1 MSVTEAIA
9 AIHAGPKGPEIGA
22 FFDFDGTLIDGFS
35 ALAYFT
41 DKLRRRELGLR
52 EAADIIRTALRGDMN
67 EREFDAFF
75 AKNVAEWAGHP
86 EDELTELWS
95 RRFRDTIAGWIFPEA
110 WDLVKAHQKMGHTV
124 AIASSATRYQVAPI
138 AEELVIE
145 HVLCTRV
152 MVRDGKLTGAVDGV
166 TLWGAGKARAVRD
179 FAERRGIALAQ
190 SFGYANGNE
199 DIAFLKTVRHASAVN
214 PKPALIAAAQH
225 EGWNVLRFAPRRKA
239 SWAMRARSTGAY
251 GALAAAS
258 LGGFAYAMT
267 TAKKRRAAEWVS
279 ASGSQAMLAVT
290 GIDVELQGEQHLW
303 AHRPCVFMFNHQS
316 VADGYVLLTLLR
328 RGITGVAKKEVAKMP
343 LLGQIL
349 RALDFVFIDRANAR
363 SAIEAM
369 QPAIDRLRHGTSVV
383 IAPEGTRSLSARL
396 GRFKKGPFHIAMQA
410 GVPIVPLV
418 LRNTYAVLPRHSL
431 LFRPGT
437 VQVCV
442 LPPIDVTT
450 WKIQDLDRHVADVRA
465 LFQRTLDDWP
475 QTMGREFASQHNR

>member
-1 MSVTEAIA
+1 MGVTEAIA
-9 AIHAGPKGPEIGA
+9 TIEASPKGAEIGA

-67 EREFDAFF
+67 EREFDTFF

-95 RRFRDTIAGWIFPEA
+95 RLFKHTIAGWIFPEA

-138 AEELVIE
+138 AEELAIE

-152 MVRDGKLTGAVDGV
+152 MVRDGQLTGAVNGM
-166 TLWGAGKARAVRD
+166 TLWGTGKAQAVRD
-179 FAERRGIALAQ
+179 FAKGHAITLAQ

-199 DIAFLKTVRHASAVN
+199 DIAFLKTVGHGTAVN
-214 PKPALIAAAQH
+214 PKPALVAAAQR
-225 EGWNVLRFAPRRKA
+225 EGWDVLRFAPRRKA
-239 SWAMRARSTGAY
+239 SLAMRARSAGAY
-251 GALAAAS
+251 GALAATS
-258 LGGFAYAMT
+258 LCGFAYAQVKG
-267 TAKKRRAAEWVS
+267 KKRAAAEWVS
-279 ASGSQAMLAVT
+279 ASGSEAVLAIA
-290 GIDVELQGEQHLW
+290 GIKAEVQGEQHLW

-328 RGITGVAKKEVAKMP
+328 RGITGIAKKEVAKMP

-349 RALDFVFIDRANAR
+349 RGLDFAFIDRANVR

-369 QPAIDRLRHGTSVV
+369 QPAIDRLKRGMSVV
-383 IAPEGTRSLSARL
+383 IAPEGTRSLSPRL
-396 GRFKKGPFHIAMQA
+396 GRFKKGAFHIAMQA
-410 GVPIVPLV
+410 GVPIVPIV

-437 VQVCV
+437 VQVRV

-450 WKIQDLDRHVADVRA
+450 WTMEDLDRHVADVRD
-465 LFQRTLDDWP
+465 LFQRTLDDD
-475 QTMGREFASQHNR
+475 HNPATSG